1 MKAKVL
7 NISAIVG
14 ASLLVIVSLGFVGS
28 KTMAILCSGVTMDI
42 DFSTG
47 HEFVSTDDLHAIVYD
62 YNDSLVARHIS
73 SIDLKS
79 MEDKVKKHP
88 FVDKVNAYFE
98 IDGELHIEVTQ
109 KEPLMRV
116 IPSRG
121 EGYYLDND
129 TLKLPLSRYYTARV
143 LVANGNIKEKMAQ
156 DVEPVKGDLVK
167 DLYKIGHY
175 VSQDPFWKSQI
186 TQIFVDDKKE
196 IWLIPRVGFH
206 KILLG
211 NAQDIDRKFKNLHIF
226 YKEGLNKIGW
236 SHYETI
242 NLKFNNQ
249 IVCTKK

>member
-1 MKAKVL
+1 MKTRVL
-7 NISAIVG
+7 KISAIVG

-28 KTMAILCSGVTMDI
+28 KTKSILCSGVTMNI

-88 FVDKVNAYFE
+88 YVDKVNAYFE

-109 KEPLMRV
+109 KAPLMRV
-116 IPSRG
+116 IPARG
-121 EGYYLDND
+121 EGFYLDND

-143 LVANGNIKEKMAQ
+143 LVASGNIRERMAQ
-156 DVEPVKGDLVK
+156 EVEPAKGSLVK
-167 DLYKIGHY
+167 DLYKIGKY
-175 VSQDPFWKSQI
+175 INKDPFWKSQI
-186 TQIFVDDKKE
+186 TQIFVDNNKE

-211 NAQDIDRKFKNLHIF
+211 DAKDIDRKFTNLHIF

-236 SHYETI
+236 NNYETI